1 MNYPA
6 GFDSLEL
13 PTHIHKGNGVQLIP
27 RDEKFYDLFR
37 EQAELVREAAQK
49 LAELFNDFTDVEKR
63 VTEIE
68 FIEHRGDQLTHTV
81 MTKLNKTFIT
91 PIDREDIHSLSSALD
106 DVLDLVDTVA
116 SRLVTYKVREVTPGA
131 RQLAMVIL
139 HGAEIMHKAVSELGK
154 PENILEYCSQLSQL
168 EKQADRIKTECVGK
182 LFEDSGDPIEIIKW
196 KELYEVLEATTD
208 KLEDVGD
215 VLESVVVK
223 AA

>member
-1 MNYPA
+1 
-6 GFDSLEL
+6 
-13 PTHIHKGNGVQLIP
+13 VQLIP

-37 EQAELVREAAQK
+37 EQAELVREAAHK

-68 FIEHRGDQLTHTV
+68 FIEHKGDQLTHTV

-91 PIDREDIHSLSSALD
+91 PIDREDIHALSSALD

-131 RQLAMVIL
+131 RQLAMVVL

-154 PENILEYCSQLSQL
+154 PENILEYCSQLTQL
-168 EKQADRIKTECVGK
+168 EKQADRIKTECVGR
-182 LFEDSGDPIEIIKW
+182 LFGH
-196 KELYEVLEATTD
+196 
-208 KLEDVGD
+208 
-215 VLESVVVK
+215 
-223 AA
+223 